1 MNDVTH
7 ADVDLTN
14 CDLEPIHL
22 LGQVQS
28 FGFLL
33 GLTSDWIVAYA
44 SNNVA
49 SFLPVE
55 NTDALLGQP
64 TSEVLG
70 ERAIH
75 AIRNRLQHLGVRA
88 GLEVAAGVE
97 AGDEGRL
104 YDVSIHVSGGTI
116 VLEFEPS
123 DASASVQD
131 QIANVQHAIQRIAGT
146 KDITDALKYAV
157 RFVKA
162 VGGYDRVMAYKFL
175 PDGTGEVVAE
185 SLAAGMEPFLNLRY
199 PASDIPKQARALYVR
214 NPIRVIADV
223 HDEGVP
229 IMPGG
234 AVGLDLSD
242 AVLRSVS
249 SIHLEYLRNMGVG
262 ASMSISVVVDNTL
275 WGLIA
280 CHHNSK
286 KLLAQSTRNAL
297 LLFGQ
302 MLSLTLREKIS
313 IQERQLETRTRELT
327 NAISRTAGAEV
338 DEAKILLA
346 SADEVM
352 ELMGADGISIIF
364 DGKVDSVG
372 MVPTQDEITIIA
384 KHLNRSP
391 AGTIFAT
398 SELRSLVPA
407 AADFTERA
415 CGLLAIP
422 ISKAPRD
429 YIMFFRREVT
439 KKVSWAGNPEKPASI
454 GPNGSRLTP
463 RKSFETWQATVE
475 GQSEEWLS
483 AHFHAAEQLR
493 ITFLEVVLRLMEEAS
508 HERKRA
514 TEKQELLIAELN
526 HRVRNI
532 LSLVRSLINQ
542 TQTADMTTWDFVQVL
557 DSRIQSLARA
567 HDQITKDNWSPAS
580 LQSLIKTEAEGYL
593 QGNKDRV
600 VLLGDDILLVPAAF
614 SSVAL
619 VVHELITNS
628 AKYGALSDRSGQI
641 DIMLERHADL
651 SLGIK
656 WQESGGPPVQA
667 PTRKGFGTT
676 IIDRT
681 IPFELRG
688 TASVEYAVTGL
699 RAEFH
704 IPALYVRDAPRSAAI
719 PKPEA
724 VSPQKESDG
733 PPFPQTVLM
742 VEDNLIIAMDGE
754 DALKRLGARDISVC
768 ANVQSA
774 LEAIARE
781 DFEFALLDIN
791 LGTET
796 SMPVASK
803 LKELGIPFIFASGYG
818 ENSVLP
824 EGMRDQL
831 VLAKPYDIE
840 GLKASWRNTGRA

>member
-7 ADVDLTN
+7 TEVDLTN
-14 CDLEPIHL
+14 CDREPIHL

-55 NTDALLGQP
+55 NTDALLGRP
-64 TSEVLG
+64 ISEVLD
-70 ERAIH
+70 EEAIH
-75 AIRNRLQHLGVRA
+75 AIRNRLQHLGMRV
-88 GLEVAAGVE
+88 GLEVAAGVQV
-97 AGDEGRL
+97 GDQGHL
-104 YDVSIHVSGGTI
+104 YDVSIHVSGDTI

-123 DASASVQD
+123 DLSASVQD
-131 QIANVQHAIQRIAGT
+131 QIANVQHAIQRIAST
-146 KDITDALKYAV
+146 TSIDDSLKYAV

-162 VGGYDRVMAYKFL
+162 FGGYDRAMAYKFL
-175 PDGTGEVVAE
+175 SDDTGEVVAE
-185 SLAAGMEPFLNLRY
+185 SLTAGMEPFLNLRY

-223 HDEGVP
+223 NDHSVP

-234 AVGLDLSD
+234 VVGLDLSD

-262 ASMSISVVVDNTL
+262 ASMSISIIVDNSL

-280 CHHNSK
+280 CHHNST
-286 KLLAQSTRNAL
+286 KLLSQSTRNAL

-302 MLSLTLREKIS
+302 MLSLTLREKLS
-313 IQERQLETRTRELT
+313 MQERQLETRTRELT
-327 NAISRTAGAEV
+327 NAISRSAGAEMG
-338 DEAKILLA
+338 ESKILLA

-352 ELMGADGISIIF
+352 ELMGADGIAIF
-364 DGKVDSVG
+364 FEGKADSVG
-372 MVPTQDEITIIA
+372 MVPTKDEITIITN
-384 KHLNRSP
+384 HLNRGP
-391 AGTIFAT
+391 AGKIVAT
-398 SELRSLVPA
+398 SELRGLVPA

-439 KKVSWAGNPEKPASI
+439 KKVSWAGNPEKPASL

-483 AHFHAAEQLR
+483 AHFRAAEQLR

-508 HERKRA
+508 QERKRA

-542 TQTADMTTWDFVQVL
+542 THSADMTTWDFMQVL

-580 LQSLIKTEAEGYL
+580 LQSLIRTEAEGYL
-593 QGNKDRV
+593 QDNKDRV
-600 VLLGDDILLVPAAF
+600 VLSGDDVLLVPAAF
-614 SSVAL
+614 SSLAL

-641 DIMLERHADL
+641 NITLERQPDQ
-651 SLGIK
+651 SLDIK
-656 WQESGGPPVQA
+656 WQESGGPAVQA
-667 PTRKGFGTT
+667 PTRRGFGTT

-681 IPFELRG
+681 IPFELGG
-688 TASVEYAVTGL
+688 TANVEFAVTGV
-699 RAEFH
+699 RAEFS
-704 IPALYVRDAPRSAAI
+704 IPAVHVRNAPVSNVR
-719 PKPEA
+719 PKSVSTSPEA
-724 VSPQKESDG
+724 PSDG
-733 PPFPQTVLM
+733 LSFPEKVLL
-742 VEDNLIIAMDGE
+742 VEDNLLIAMDGE
-754 DALKRLGARDISVC
+754 DALRRLGARDISVC
-768 ANVQSA
+768 ANVRSA
-774 LEAIARE
+774 LDAMERE

-796 SMPVASK
+796 SLPVASK
-803 LKELGIPFIFASGYG
+803 LRELGIPFIFASGYG

-824 EGMRDQL
+824 EEMRNEL
-831 VLAKPYDIE
+831 VLAKPYDMA
-840 GLKASWRNTGRA
+840 GLGASWQKNQRI